1 MGLDRISSRPSDLA
15 SLTIYLV
22 DLGDY
27 RAHGAGIGAVWRRM
41 VGRNNPAMARAP
53 RIKHAAGTRNGW
65 QTLKGG
71 FLPPRAAAR
80 RADIAAIDRGEAR
93 RVACLFRGLYPP
105 YSARFQIRKMDLTP
119 DAVIL
124 RPFWYSPD
132 RHIVR
137 ISETVTAAY
146 TRARDPVTDHR
157 IRSFGNYE
165 TGRPLGY
172 AGFTVVVCETPRGRL
187 EFAVPNPDLPLVLHY
202 FHRGT
207 AGDVRSGTTEQ
218 TSQPGG

>member
-1 MGLDRISSRPSDLA
+1 V
-15 SLTIYLV
+15 T
-22 DLGDY
+22 
-27 RAHGAGIGAVWRRM
+27 
-41 VGRNNPAMARAP
+41 VGAP

-65 QTLKGG
+65 ETLKGG
-71 FLPPRAAAR
+71 FLPPKAAAR

-105 YSARFQIRKMDLTP
+105 YSARFQVRKMDLTP

-132 RHIVR
+132 RLVVR
-137 ISETVTAAY
+137 IAETVNASYA
-146 TRARDPVTDHR
+146 RPRDPATDHR
-157 IRSFGNYE
+157 IRNVGNYRE
-165 TGRPLGY
+165 GKPLGY

-187 EFAVPNPDLPLVLHY
+187 EFAVPNPDVPLVLHY

-207 AGDVRSGTTEQ
+207 SGVARSTDTDEAPLPTG
-218 TSQPGG
+218 